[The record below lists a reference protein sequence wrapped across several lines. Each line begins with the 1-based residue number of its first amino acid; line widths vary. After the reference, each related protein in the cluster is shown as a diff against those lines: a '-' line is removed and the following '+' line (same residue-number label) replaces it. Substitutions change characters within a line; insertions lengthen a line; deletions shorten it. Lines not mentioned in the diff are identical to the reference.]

1 MKTDFLKTDY
11 YSFQIDKEKNRI
23 YFAFIKKW
31 KGIEDFP
38 DFIEHWEKVID
49 ELQPNF
55 TVNSDLRVMPILS
68 KEVEILFSQLH
79 YFVMDKGLFRVAEVI
94 SMNDISYLQL
104 SRISERSELPQNK
117 FRFVEDAEQ
126 YLDKLVISLEK

>member
-38 DFIEHWEKVID
+38 NFIENWEKVID

-68 KEVEILFSQLH
+68 KEVEILFSQLQ
-79 YFVMDKGLFRVAEVI
+79 YFVIDKGLFRVAEVI
-94 SMNDISYLQL
+94 AMNDISYLQL
-104 SRISERSELPQNK
+104 SRISERSGLPQNK
-117 FRFVEDAEQ
+117 FRFVEEAEA
-126 YLDKLVISLEK
+126 YLDELVANSEK